1 MSAEFV
7 VALRNNRVSKTK
19 LKTFVGRMITAMTN
33 GCAAEH
39 VEMSCND
46 WCVRSCETLPSS
58 LLFHISRGRIS
69 VPSFTPS
76 SHSLRDSSTH
86 ICKEGHICLTVS
98 APSLAYIKETP
109 TAHWP
114 DEVRKPRCVYQVSAV
129 RHSHVQSIVLCRAII
144 TSIK

>member
-19 LKTFVGRMITAMTN
+19 TETFVGRMITAMTN

-46 WCVRSCETLPSS
+46 WCVRSCGILPSS

-76 SHSLRDSSTH
+76 SHSLRDSSMH
-86 ICKEGHICLTVS
+86 ICKERHICLTVS
-98 APSLAYIKETP
+98 APSLAYIKDTP

-129 RHSHVQSIVLCRAII
+129 RHSHVRRSCCVEPL
-144 TSIK
+144 